1 MMRISVVVPA
11 FNEESMLERC
21 LLSLRSQTIPCE
33 IVVCDNNS
41 TDRTYE
47 IAMRLAHKVVRESRQ
62 GVAYAFNAG
71 IRASGGGLI
80 AFTGADCIA
89 PRDWLEKSARA
100 FTDSGVVACYGP
112 VLTLGDAHRR
122 TFKAYNLFNMAL
134 VRLKL
139 SWGVSDANL
148 LVRRSVLERA
158 GLFDPR
164 VQMLEDSWLLRK
176 IRRYGKIKFIN
187 HNYIKTSARR
197 LERSGIA
204 KVFVE
209 RTAAML
215 KLKIFHRL
223 GDEHFEPV
231 R

>member
-1 MMRISVVVPA
+1 MMISVVVPA
-11 FNEESMLERC
+11 YNEESVLERC
-21 LLSLRSQTIPCE
+21 LLSLRSQTVPCE

-41 TDRTYE
+41 TDRTHE
-47 IAMRLAHKVVRESRQ
+47 IAMRLAHKVVRERRQ
-62 GVAYAFNAG
+62 GIAHAFNAA
-71 IRASGGGLI
+71 IRASSGDLI
-80 AFTGADCIA
+80 AMTGADCIA
-89 PRDWLEKSARA
+89 PRDWLEKASAA
-100 FTDSGVVACYGP
+100 FGDGGVVACYGP
-112 VLTLGDAHRR
+112 VLTIEDTHRR
-122 TFKAYNLFNMAL
+122 TFKAYNLFNRAL
-134 VRLKL
+134 VGLKL

-148 LVRRSVLERA
+148 LVRRSVLERV

-164 VQMLEDSWLLRK
+164 VQMLEDSWLLGK

-197 LERSGIA
+197 LESSGIA
-204 KVFVE
+204 KVFAE
-209 RTAAML
+209 RTLAML